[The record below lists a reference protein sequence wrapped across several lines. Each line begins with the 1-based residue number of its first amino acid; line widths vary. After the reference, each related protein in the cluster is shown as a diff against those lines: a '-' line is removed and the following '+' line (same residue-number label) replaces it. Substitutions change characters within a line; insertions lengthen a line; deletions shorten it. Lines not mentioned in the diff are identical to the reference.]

1 MKKLYKILS
10 RTTNIICQLILIF
23 GCIWVLKGNSLIP
36 SFPRPYASMKMD
48 SEKYSP
54 ASADSA
60 PRMMK
65 SAPEMGGG
73 GSLMSDV
80 QASEVKPQAKIIKTG
95 NVSFEVQDLNVARK
109 TIVALLPEFKAYILN
124 ESEGKDTQNQYAT
137 LNLKVPAD
145 KFDALVEKVIQTG
158 YTIENKS
165 INLSDVTE
173 QYIDLD
179 SRLKNKRILKEKY
192 TTLLTQAKKMEDVIN
207 INRQLELVS
216 SELESLE
223 GQMKYLSHQIDL
235 SSLDVNLI
243 KRLVPTEKNKSF
255 LTDLSYELNS
265 GLNAFR
271 SAVLFILGLWPF
283 MIIAVVG
290 FFIYKKV
297 KRK

>member
-1 MKKLYKILS
+1 MKKLYKIMS

-23 GCIWVLKGNSLIP
+23 GCIWLLKGNSFSPIG
-36 SFPRPYASMKMD
+36 PRPYASMKYDEAM
-48 SEKYSP
+48 P
-54 ASADSA
+54 ASAPS

-65 SAPEMGGG
+65 SMPEIGGG
-73 GSLMSDV
+73 GGALMSDV
-80 QASEVKPQAKIIKTG
+80 QASEVRPQAKIIKTG
-95 NVSFEVQDLNVARK
+95 SVSFEVQDLGEARK
-109 TIVALLPEFKAYILN
+109 TIIALLPEFKAYILN

-145 KFDALVEKVIQTG
+145 QFDALVEKVIQTG

-173 QYIDLD
+173 QYIDLE

-192 TTLLTQAKKMEDVIN
+192 TSLLTQAKKMEDVIN

-223 GQMKYLSHQIDL
+223 GQMKYLTHQIDL
-235 SSLDVNLI
+235 SSLDVNLV

-255 LTDLSYELNS
+255 LTDLKYELNA

-271 SAVLFILGLWPF
+271 SAVLFVLGLWPF
-283 MIIAVVG
+283 MILAVAG
-290 FFIYKKV
+290 FFIYKRFR
-297 KRK
+297 RK